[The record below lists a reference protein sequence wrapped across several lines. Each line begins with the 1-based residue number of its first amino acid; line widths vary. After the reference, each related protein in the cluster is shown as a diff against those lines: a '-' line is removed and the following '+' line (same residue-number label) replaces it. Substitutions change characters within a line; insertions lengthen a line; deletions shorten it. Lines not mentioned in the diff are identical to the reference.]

1 MIEQNTCCR
10 MQWGSAQR
18 CEGWKS
24 RADEETVDGQV
35 KCEKWIRDDDSR
47 SEESKATWWLKRL
60 IGRTKMVTVDWPYP
74 FVQGKLIVLTL
85 SAGLER
91 YHINVDGRV
100 LLLRMPQDCFSMA
113 KYIMK
118 CDDDNF
124 VRLDAVMKEVKKVP
138 SGRGLYIG
146 NMNYYHKPLRHG
158 KCAVTYETLQASA
171 VPSAS
176 TIILLTTILP
186 PQDKIPGSAP
196 VLTSICYFMD
206 LHEWPEEDYPPYANG
221 PGCIVSSDIA
231 QYIVSDFEK
240 HKLRSFK
247 R

>member
-91 YHINVDGRV
+91 YHINVDGRHGFTLEDATGLFLNGYV
-100 LLLRMPQDCFSMA
+100 DVHSIFAASLPTSHPSFAPQRNLELSTKWQAQPLPTGPVELFIGILSTGNHFAERMAVRKSSMQHGL
-113 KYIMK
+113 INSS
-118 CDDDNF
+118 NF
-124 VRLDAVMKEVKKVP
+124 VASFFVAMERIRNEWEISV
-138 SGRGLYIG
+138 
-146 NMNYYHKPLRHG
+146 
-158 KCAVTYETLQASA
+158 ET
-171 VPSAS
+171 P
-176 TIILLTTILP
+176 
-186 PQDKIPGSAP
+186 
-196 VLTSICYFMD
+196 F
-206 LHEWPEEDYPPYANG
+206 
-221 PGCIVSSDIA
+221 
-231 QYIVSDFEK
+231 
-240 HKLRSFK
+240 
-247 R
+247 